1 MRTLRQRLHSFVR
14 ERGDVRQR
22 AAMCL
27 IGGRVQAKLG
37 EAQQSV
43 EELRG
48 QVSCRTAEL
57 ESGRQTAAADAS
69 AAAKEL
75 AGALVSSCDH
85 HA

>member
-1 MRTLRQRLHSFVR
+1 M
-14 ERGDVRQR
+14 
-22 AAMCL
+22 
-27 IGGRVQAKLG
+27 LG

-57 ESGRQTAAADAS
+57 ERSRQTAAADAS

-75 AGALVSSCDH
+75 AGAQVSSCDP
-85 HA
+85 HAQGIL